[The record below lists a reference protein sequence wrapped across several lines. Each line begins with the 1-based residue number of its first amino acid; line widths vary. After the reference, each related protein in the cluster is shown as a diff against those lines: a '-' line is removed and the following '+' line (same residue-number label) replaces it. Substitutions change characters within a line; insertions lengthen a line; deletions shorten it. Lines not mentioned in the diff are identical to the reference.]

1 MIAGTGTMLVEAS
14 SQVPSI
20 DNRRQLGTAAKHL
33 VMEHASRTGGD
44 PFTDRRGKTAFRQL
58 PQSAR
63 ELPAG
68 KLPEQRLA
76 GSPLLFQRCRNA
88 KCQFDDA
95 AIQQRAPN
103 LQAVSHAHPI
113 DFHERIVG
121 QVNLEIRVTSA
132 LDGVR

>member
-14 SQVPSI
+14 PQVPSI
-20 DNRRQLGTAAKHL
+20 DNRRQLGAAAKHL

-44 PFTDRRGKTAFRQL
+44 PFADWRSKTAFRQL
-58 PQSAR
+58 PQPAR
-63 ELPAG
+63 EPPAG

-103 LQAVSHAHPI
+103 LEAVSHAHTI
-113 DFHERIVG
+113 DLHKRIVG
-121 QVNLEIRVTSA
+121 QVNLEIGVTSA
-132 LDGVR
+132 LHGVK